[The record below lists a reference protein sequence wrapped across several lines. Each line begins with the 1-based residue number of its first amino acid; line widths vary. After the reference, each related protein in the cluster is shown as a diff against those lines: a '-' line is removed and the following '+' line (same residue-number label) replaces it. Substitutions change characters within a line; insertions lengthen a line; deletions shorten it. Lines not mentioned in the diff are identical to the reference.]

1 MSVTRDERLAWLGAE
16 YAAYRQARADGDI
29 ADGWRHL
36 ERAHIVAQPLL
47 LEHLRSH
54 WLMLQLA
61 MRERDLAE
69 SAGQVLRLLLAVPGN
84 MSERL
89 PTGNSGRA
97 GVSALRS
104 MPVTKDLER
113 FVQ

>member
-1 MSVTRDERLAWLGAE
+1 MSASRSERLAWLGAE
-16 YAAYRQARADGDI
+16 YAAYRQTLADGDI
-29 ADGWRHL
+29 AGGWHHL
-36 ERAHIVAQPLL
+36 ERIHIVAQPLL
-47 LEHLRSH
+47 FEHLRSH
-54 WLMLQLA
+54 MFMLRLA
-61 MRERDLAE
+61 MRQRDLAE
-69 SAGQVLRLLLAVPGN
+69 SVGQVLRLLLAVPGN
-84 MSERL
+84 MSGRL